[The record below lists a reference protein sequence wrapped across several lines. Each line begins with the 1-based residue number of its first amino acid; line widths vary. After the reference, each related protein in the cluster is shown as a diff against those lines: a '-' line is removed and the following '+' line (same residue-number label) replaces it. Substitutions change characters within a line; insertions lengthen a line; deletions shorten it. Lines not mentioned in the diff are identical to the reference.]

1 MKITITEQQ
10 LKILTE
16 RNLTDNSPNIGVGGT
31 MALIGVRTVPTEE
44 KNELEEEK
52 PLDNKCPSGCY
63 CRGGECV
70 KVSIIPGER
79 PINVKCGKKCVKKS
93 SSKTAKE
100 KTIRRSDMDRSRR
113 RPYSPSARFRA
124 S

>member
-44 KNELEEEK
+44 KNELGEEE
-52 PLDNKCPSGCY
+52 PLD
-63 CRGGECV
+63 
-70 KVSIIPGER
+70 
-79 PINVKCGKKCVKKS
+79 KKS
-93 SSKTAKE
+93 PTKTAKE